1 MGQMTPEEIV
11 KAKTLPEDAKFLLSL
26 IRSMAKE
33 IVGLQATVERLE
45 KRQ

>member
-1 MGQMTPEEIV
+1 MTPDEIV
-11 KAKTLPEDAKFLLSL
+11 KAKTLPEDTKFLLGL

-33 IVGLQATVERLE
+33 IVALRSTVERLE